1 MMRENKDINLND
13 VNITLYTQ
21 RMILET
27 SKLLRN
33 I

>member
-27 SKLLRN
+27 LKLLRN